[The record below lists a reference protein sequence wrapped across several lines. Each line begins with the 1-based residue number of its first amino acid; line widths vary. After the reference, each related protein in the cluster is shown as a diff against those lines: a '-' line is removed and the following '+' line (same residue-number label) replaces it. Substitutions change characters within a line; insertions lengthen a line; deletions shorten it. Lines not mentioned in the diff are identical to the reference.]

1 MSHLSNTA
9 TGPQILNA
17 HIYLQTT
24 RDHYAYNMQPSV
36 NIFCLSHQLTDMHCV
51 ACACRNIGHDIKRPT
66 TRVYATPL
74 AQPMHTDSADIVAL
88 LSLKLS
94 KEGGLSSWS
103 SSVSVHNELLKLG
116 RKVGAPC

>member
-1 MSHLSNTA
+1 M
-9 TGPQILNA
+9 PF
-17 HIYLQTT
+17 T
-24 RDHYAYNMQPSV
+24 R
-36 NIFCLSHQLTDMHCV
+36 
-51 ACACRNIGHDIKRPT
+51 RNIGHDIKRPI

-116 RKVGAPC
+116 RKVQRALCFASKHCLFDNLIL